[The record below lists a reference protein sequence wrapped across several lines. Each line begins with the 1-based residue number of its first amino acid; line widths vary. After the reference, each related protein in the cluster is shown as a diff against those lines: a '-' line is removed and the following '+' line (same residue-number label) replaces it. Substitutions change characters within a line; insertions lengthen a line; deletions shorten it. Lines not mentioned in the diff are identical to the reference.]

1 MGLFTKLLDYFNL
14 DNMKERSN
22 QRNSANSDKIIIDMN
37 EKLVPTPSS
46 KGLTPSPNPV
56 TDKEPTK
63 DNISI
68 SNTDANKILSTN
80 IILKK
85 DEADAD
91 SLGDYEIPESAE
103 QPYISNRFSIKG
115 LDIFFIDIAR
125 EIVNSGT
132 IETVP
137 LMRKY
142 SIDYSRLQN
151 IITEIQNAKIIDENH
166 KILISPSEFE
176 KFIDIYEPSLF
187 DSINGSFDKDI
198 FMCIGEI
205 FYEKGIEAVYSCLDA
220 DDVVNYLNIFEKLQ
234 ILKFND
240 DRFEILMDKASFLE
254 VCNNIPN
261 SFSPTNDT
269 KEDYNIMTG
278 VEFEQFCSSL
288 LIKNGFKNVKTT
300 PPTSDHGIDIFAE
313 KNEITYAIQ
322 CKCYSSNVGNSSV
335 QQAYSGKCF
344 YKKDIGVVLTNQFF
358 TEQAKKEA
366 TELGIKLWDKNKL
379 DTLIKNANV

>member
-14 DNMKERSN
+14 DNMKERSK

-63 DNISI
+63 NNISI

-80 IILKK
+80 IISKK

-234 ILKFND
+234 F
-240 DRFEILMDKASFLE
+240 
-254 VCNNIPN
+254 
-261 SFSPTNDT
+261 
-269 KEDYNIMTG
+269 
-278 VEFEQFCSSL
+278 
-288 LIKNGFKNVKTT
+288 
-300 PPTSDHGIDIFAE
+300 
-313 KNEITYAIQ
+313 
-322 CKCYSSNVGNSSV
+322 
-335 QQAYSGKCF
+335 
-344 YKKDIGVVLTNQFF
+344 
-358 TEQAKKEA
+358 
-366 TELGIKLWDKNKL
+366 
-379 DTLIKNANV
+379 

>member
-80 IILKK
+80 IISKK

-269 KEDYNIMTG
+269 KKDYNIMTG

-300 PPTSDHGIDIFAE
+300 PPTGDHGIDIFAE

>member
-14 DNMKERSN
+14 DNMKERSK

-80 IILKK
+80 IISKK

-125 EIVNSGT
+125 EIVSSGT

-269 KEDYNIMTG
+269 NEDYNIMTG

-300 PPTSDHGIDIFAE
+300 PPTGDHGIDIFAE

-344 YKKDIGVVLTNQFF
+344 TKKILVLFLQINFLLSRPKRKQP
-358 TEQAKKEA
+358 
-366 TELGIKLWDKNKL
+366 N
-379 DTLIKNANV
+379 

>member
-1 MGLFTKLLDYFNL
+1 MMT
-14 DNMKERSN
+14 
-22 QRNSANSDKIIIDMN
+22 A
-37 EKLVPTPSS
+37 
-46 KGLTPSPNPV
+46 
-56 TDKEPTK
+56 
-63 DNISI
+63 
-68 SNTDANKILSTN
+68 
-80 IILKK
+80 
-85 DEADAD
+85 
-91 SLGDYEIPESAE
+91 
-103 QPYISNRFSIKG
+103 
-115 LDIFFIDIAR
+115 
-125 EIVNSGT
+125 
-132 IETVP
+132 
-137 LMRKY
+137 
-142 SIDYSRLQN
+142 
-151 IITEIQNAKIIDENH
+151 
-166 KILISPSEFE
+166 
-176 KFIDIYEPSLF
+176 
-187 DSINGSFDKDI
+187 
-198 FMCIGEI
+198 
-205 FYEKGIEAVYSCLDA
+205 
-220 DDVVNYLNIFEKLQ
+220 
-234 ILKFND
+234 LKFLWI
-240 DRFEILMDKASFLE
+240 RHLFLE